1 MGFFSSIF
9 KPIINI
15 ISDVVSWI
23 VDIPEEPNFSEQQS
37 GFLVNKNS
45 NIEPIPV
52 VYGERLIGGTRVF
65 VATSGSDNEYLYIA
79 LVLCEGE
86 IDSIGDVFINDT
98 ISTDSKYS
106 GLVTINKFT
115 GTDSQT
121 ADTTF
126 VNANIGWTA
135 NHRLRGLAYLAIRL
149 KYDRDAFSG
158 IPSITAIVRGKK
170 VFDPRDSTTAFSD
183 NPALC
188 LRDFLTNSRYGKGL
202 STSLLDNQS
211 FEDAADACDFL
222 VSKYSGAGSTEPI
235 FTCNAI
241 LDTGESLFS
250 NVQKL
255 LRGMRGLMPY
265 SNGVYSVIVE
275 DDQDS
280 TFDFD
285 TTNILSDLQIVSTPK
300 NQRYNK
306 VMTKFANPATN
317 WQEDSVIWPPAGS
330 SEETTFLSEDNNIEL
345 SAEVSLPTIT
355 DYYAAR
361 DIARIICLASRKQ
374 TLTSSIKAT
383 SEALQ
388 CAVGDI
394 VTLTHP
400 TPAWTNKEFRITSLQ
415 LMANGV
421 VQVALQEHDA
431 TIYPWVADTEEQDV
445 QESTLPDPFSVGQP
459 TSLSVTP
466 SASINE
472 DGTAIPVIEV
482 SWTATAD
489 QFVDEYEVQ
498 YSKDSGSYKSI
509 LTRQTSATISPVT
522 PDSTYDVRVRSIN
535 AIGARSA
542 FVTATQETALGDD
555 SAPSAP
561 TNLTAE
567 AGYGAITLDWDNPA
581 DRDLDVVEIHEGTS
595 TVQGNAVLIATTKGS
610 QFTRG
615 GLSDGVTRYYW
626 VKAVDYSGNKSAF
639 NSPTGVSATTQI
651 PADPTRFV
659 GRIEVVSSLTT
670 GLGAGDAGK
679 VEFLTTDEELYKW
692 TGTAWVTGVVIED
705 DVGTILA
712 QHISV
717 TQLDAITANMGTITA
732 GKLQNDDQTFIV
744 DLDNKKIFIS

>member
-9 KPIINI
+9 KPINNI
-15 ISDVVSWI
+15 ISEVVSWFI
-23 VDIPEEPNFSEQQS
+23 DIPDEPDFGDQQS
-37 GFLVNKNS
+37 GFTVNKQS
-45 NIEPIPV
+45 NIANIPV
-52 VYGERLIGGTRVF
+52 IYGERLVGGTRVF

-86 IDSIGDVFINDT
+86 VDSIGDVYINDV
-98 ISTDSKYS
+98 ISTDDQFD
-106 GLVTINKFT
+106 GLVTINKYT

-126 VNANIGWTA
+126 VDASIGWTSD
-135 NHRLRGLAYLAIRL
+135 HRLRGLAYMAIRL

-158 IPSITAIVRGKK
+158 IPTITAVVRGKK
-170 VFDPRDSTTAFSD
+170 VFDPRTSTTAWSD

-188 LRDFLTNSRYGKGL
+188 LRDYLTNTRYGKGL

-211 FEDAADACDFL
+211 FEDAADACETL
-222 VSKYSGAGSTEPI
+222 VSKYTGAGSTEAI
-235 FTCNAI
+235 FQCNAI
-241 LDTGESLFS
+241 LDTSESLFA

-275 DDQDS
+275 DDADS
-280 TFDFD
+280 SFDFD
-285 TTNILSDLQIVSTPK
+285 TTNIVGGIQVVTTPK

-306 VMTKFANPATN
+306 VTAKFANPATN
-317 WQEDSVIWPPAGS
+317 WQEDSVIWPEAGS
-330 SEETTFLSEDNNIEL
+330 TEETNFLNADNNIEL
-345 SAEVSLPTIT
+345 STEITLPTIT

-361 DIARIICLASRKQ
+361 DIARILCLASRQQ
-374 TLTSSIKAT
+374 TLTVSIVAT

-400 TPAWTNKEFRITSLQ
+400 TPAWSSKEFRVTSLQ
-415 LMANGV
+415 LMAEGEV
-421 VQVALQEHDA
+421 RVALQEHDA
-431 TIYPWVADTEEQDV
+431 TIYPWVTDAEANAV
-445 QESTLPDPFSVGQP
+445 QQSTLPNPFSVGVP
-459 TSLSVTP
+459 TNLTVTP
-466 SASINE
+466 AASVNE
-472 DGTAIPVIEV
+472 DGTSIPVVEV

-498 YSKDSGSYKSI
+498 YSKDSGSYKSV
-509 LTRQTSATISPVT
+509 LTRQTSATISPAY

-535 AIGARSA
+535 SIGARSA
-542 FVTATQETALGDD
+542 FVTASQQTAVGDTGV
-555 SAPSAP
+555 PSAP
-561 TNLTAE
+561 TNLTAT
-567 AGYGAITLDWDNPA
+567 AGYGSITLDWDNPS

-595 TVQGNAVLIATTKGS
+595 SVQGNAVLIATTKGS

-626 VKAVDYSGNKSAF
+626 VKAVDYSGNKSGF

-670 GLGAGDAGK
+670 GLGLGDAGK
-679 VEFLTTDEELYKW
+679 VEFLTTNETLYKW
-692 TGTAWVTGVVIED
+692 NGTAWVTGVVIED

-732 GKLQNDDQTFIV
+732 GKMQNADQSFIV